1 MGGAATSA
9 KGRMLSVTALVG
21 LGLLAAAPGAA
32 ARPEPLSV
40 EKSVRVSASGVTALT
55 LRCPQGATALA
66 GAVTSTSTGVNA
78 RDSVPRDAGRWTFR
92 FTALSG
98 ARSPRAR
105 AELRCI
111 RISRAAG
118 VRSWRIT
125 SFTGR
130 RTVRVQALATRG
142 VRVRCMRGF
151 ISTGYGLDRSAP
163 EPVGPLPSGD
173 VQLSA
178 AVPTGNGYLFR
189 LENTGGDPTRV
200 TLRIRCL
207 GRVATGRRGGANVR
221 QEFEVDRAGFVDR
234 VSSGGRRT
242 LRHRCPAGR
251 FSLAAGFSLD
261 ARDDI
266 FLTGAHPAAMR
277 SGTWSFNHPSGAG
290 ETVRTYLSC
299 LNLSTGFR

>member
-1 MGGAATSA
+1 MGGALTSA
-9 KGRMLSVTALVG
+9 KGWTLAVTALVG
-21 LGLLAAAPGAA
+21 LGVLAAAPGVS

-40 EKSVRVSASGVTALT
+40 QKSVRVNASGVTSLT
-55 LRCPQGATALA
+55 LSCPQGATALA
-66 GAVTSTSTGVNA
+66 GAVTSTSTGVTA

-98 ARSPRAR
+98 APSPRASTV
-105 AELRCI
+105 LRCV

-118 VRSWRIT
+118 VRNWRVT

-130 RTVRVQALATRG
+130 RTVRVRALASRG

-151 ISTGYGLDRSAP
+151 ISTGYGVDRSAP

-178 AVPTGNGYLFR
+178 AVPTGVGYLFR
-189 LENTGGDPTRV
+189 LENTGGEPTRV

-207 GRVATGRRGGANVR
+207 GRIATGLRGGARVR
-221 QEFEVDRAGFVDR
+221 QTFVVDRAGFVDR

-242 LRHRCPAGR
+242 LRHRCPAGH
-251 FSLAAGFSLD
+251 FSLANGLALD
-261 ARDDI
+261 PRDDI
-266 FLTGAHPAAMR
+266 FLTGAHPAAVR
-277 SGTWSFNHPSGAG
+277 SGSWSFNHPSGASQP
-290 ETVRTYLSC
+290 VRTYLSC
-299 LNLSTGFR
+299 LDLSTGFR